1 MERKVMACNM
11 STFMCKINV
20 IGLMFRHTCSKF
32 FLSSF
37 LAIALSRD
45 NCNTCP

>member
-1 MERKVMACNM
+1 MERKVMACTM

-20 IGLMFRHTCSKF
+20 IGLMFRHSKF

-37 LAIALSRD
+37 LAIALGRD
-45 NCNTCP
+45 NYCNTCP